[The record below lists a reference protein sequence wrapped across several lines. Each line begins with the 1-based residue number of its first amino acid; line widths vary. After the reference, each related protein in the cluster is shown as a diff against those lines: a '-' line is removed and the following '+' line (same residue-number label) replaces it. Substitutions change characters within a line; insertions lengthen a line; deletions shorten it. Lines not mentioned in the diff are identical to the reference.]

1 VTNILEIKESHL
13 RVTVALISV
22 ILAAIWI
29 LVIDLALNTPAEGI
43 RIVDVLLDRANEL
56 YPFTIQ
62 NLMWIFFFF
71 GLGELW
77 IRNQR
82 GNIEAQQLGLRL
94 LPEDEETLLRGKDLG
109 SIVLS
114 IRGAGS
120 QRLYYL
126 QELIMRTIQQFRLND
141 SVAQADSLLNTSLDL
156 IHAELDIKYNMLRY
170 ISWLLPTLG
179 FIGTVVG
186 ISLALGE
193 AGNMPEVTDGDAIK
207 AWMGLL
213 TAKLGIA
220 FNTTL
225 VALLQSAV
233 LVFLIHI
240 VQAKEEEG
248 VNRIG
253 RYCLHNLINRLYES
267 QER

>member
-1 VTNILEIKESHL
+1 MTNLLEIKESHL
-13 RVTVALISV
+13 RVTVALIS
-22 ILAAIWI
+22 IIAASIWI
-29 LVIDLALNTPAEGI
+29 LLLDLALNTPSDGI
-43 RIVDVLLDRANEL
+43 RFVDVLIDRGNDL

-71 GLGELW
+71 GIGELW

-82 GNIEAQQLGLRL
+82 ANVEALQLNLRL

-109 SIVLS
+109 VIVLN

-126 QELIMRTIQQFRLND
+126 QELIMRTTQQFRLND
-141 SVAQADSLLNTSLDL
+141 SVSQADSLLNTSLDL
-156 IHAELDIKYNMLRY
+156 IHAELELKYNMLRY

-207 AWMGLL
+207 AWMGVL
-213 TAKLGIA
+213 TSKLGIA